1 VFIHNFDG
9 STPPTVGFVPF
20 DGPANFPGTSQP
32 AIPDPSENPASYIR
46 SLGSTLSTHQRHRQY
61 AILAASVSFHLPRVL
76 PLSLFQRLLHQI
88 ARVEVPEHMTGQL
101 WFNITAFFSIQGNV
115 VFDVEV
121 SASGYTVFHEP
132 LDPCSNPCLNG
143 LCPMTNSS
151 IRITSN
157 VKLSQADVHKI
168 PRIAYGIPGL
178 EANVKVLINS
188 TSNPDVSVACVEAV
202 LSNGKTVDQKGVG
215 WATALVA
222 GAALVASDVTS
233 GLVHSNTAVHV
244 ASNALSLFGYFQAQ
258 AIVGMTAVPLP
269 PIVQSWTQNFD
280 WSLGIIEIDFMQ
292 SIATWYQKSTGG
304 TPATLLNTLTTTS
317 VQVQKRSLHIMA
329 K

>member
-1 VFIHNFDG
+1 
-9 STPPTVGFVPF
+9 
-20 DGPANFPGTSQP
+20 
-32 AIPDPSENPASYIR
+32 
-46 SLGSTLSTHQRHRQY
+46 
-61 AILAASVSFHLPRVL
+61 
-76 PLSLFQRLLHQI
+76 
-88 ARVEVPEHMTGQL
+88 
-101 WFNITAFFSIQGNV
+101 
-115 VFDVEV
+115 
-121 SASGYTVFHEP
+121 
-132 LDPCSNPCLNG
+132 
-143 LCPMTNSS
+143 MTNSS